1 MLMTV
6 VSASKAMALRENS
19 EGMKFSPV
27 MEADAPVG
35 VSELCFV
42 RKFFF
47 FFFEVSFCS
56 VFSLSLSLSVPCSL
70 CLCLSPPPSLFPQ
83 KQKNNSSQSRTHRTH
98 GA

>member
-47 FFFEVSFCS
+47 FFF
-56 VFSLSLSLSVPCSL
+56 
-70 CLCLSPPPSLFPQ
+70 
-83 KQKNNSSQSRTHRTH
+83 
-98 GA
+98 